1 MKIYINLYLYIE
13 NAKPKS
19 VSFVKDNKE
28 IKKISVNSE
37 PNNSILKLIVLFG
50 LYLGYKPRY
59 RPKTN

>member
-37 PNNSILKLIVLFG
+37 PNNSLLKLIVLFS